1 MFTSSRIVRPPFD
14 CAMLLARGGRERQ
27 SMTDPTSNIAAALRE
42 AQLQR
47 LEASLA
53 SRPEVKQ
60 QSKLNIVANKDSIAR
75 DSNDSFD
82 LLA

>member
-1 MFTSSRIVRPPFD
+1 
-14 CAMLLARGGRERQ
+14 
-27 SMTDPTSNIAAALRE
+27 MTDPTSNIAAALRE

-60 QSKLNIVANKDSIAR
+60 QAKLNIVLNKDSDVR
-75 DSNDSFD
+75 DSNDSYD
-82 LLA
+82 LSA

>member
-1 MFTSSRIVRPPFD
+1 MRFAS
-14 CAMLLARGGRERQ
+14 CGRKRQ

-53 SRPEVKQ
+53 SRPEVRN
-60 QSKLNIVANKDSIAR
+60 QSKLNLVLNKDPIAR
-75 DSNDSFD
+75 HSNDSLD
-82 LLA
+82 LSA

>member
-1 MFTSSRIVRPPFD
+1 
-14 CAMLLARGGRERQ
+14 
-27 SMTDPTSNIAAALRE
+27 MTDPTSNIAAALRE

-60 QSKLNIVANKDSIAR
+60 QARLNIVLNKDSDVR
-75 DSNDSFD
+75 DSNDSYD
-82 LLA
+82 LSA

>member
-1 MFTSSRIVRPPFD
+1 
-14 CAMLLARGGRERQ
+14 MLLARCGRERQ

-53 SRPEVKQ
+53 SRPEVRH
-60 QSKLNIVANKDSIAR
+60 QSKLNMVLNKDPIAR
-75 DSNDSFD
+75 HSNDSFD
-82 LLA
+82 LSA

>member
-1 MFTSSRIVRPPFD
+1 
-14 CAMLLARGGRERQ
+14 MLLARCGRERQ

-60 QSKLNIVANKDSIAR
+60 QSKLNIVSNKNSIAR

-82 LLA
+82 LSA